1 MNSLLSPVSMPINPL
16 NVIQLLLVA
25 FQTMNIPDSEVNDAE
40 RQLADHFNEILI
52 QAMNEFNGVEIVE
65 ENTLDFSEPYK
76 DWEPSAVED
85 TYAEWTP
92 KLDSKSDDAVCTRD
106 DENVDFDYKQRAVEF
121 WRSGMK
127 KSNRELSAVQ
137 HRFRKVTSVRQLRWW
152 AGQVNKGGTYME
164 KLHCIA
170 EYTLNHFKS
179 AIDAGMI
186 IHDVDLQKWGL
197 YVKNILG
204 FEDTRFKASDW
215 WVWKFKRTH
224 RITSRKLNKFITRK
238 ILEDKEKLKVT
249 A

>member
-1 MNSLLSPVSMPINPL
+1 MPINPL

-52 QAMNEFNGVEIVE
+52 QAMNEFSGVDIDER
-65 ENTLDFSEPYK
+65 NTLDFSEPYK

-137 HRFRKVTSVRQLRWW
+137 HRFRKVTLVRQLRRS
-152 AGQVNKGGTYME
+152 AGQVNEGGTYTE
-164 KLHCIA
+164 KLHRIA
-170 EYTLNHFKS
+170 EYTLNNFKS

-197 YVKNILG
+197 HAEKSLVLK
-204 FEDTRFKASDW
+204 
-215 WVWKFKRTH
+215 TH
-224 RITSRKLNKFITRK
+224 
-238 ILEDKEKLKVT
+238 DLKHLT
-249 A
+249 GWC